1 MKLRIA
7 GIDPE
12 SVVDGPGI
20 RLVVFTQGCPHRC
33 PGCHNPQ
40 THDPGGGYERDIDEI
55 QTVIENSKLIRGV
68 TFSGGEPF
76 LQATALAE
84 LARWIRA
91 MGFDVVAYTG
101 YLFEDLLIRSR
112 QQPDIRELL
121 KHTDI
126 LIDGPYQAEERDT
139 RLAFRGSRNQR
150 IIDVPKSLRT
160 GRTILW
166 VDDNL
171 RQLANLGKQ
180 A

>member
-40 THDPGGGYERDIDEI
+40 THDPGGGYERNLDEI
-55 QTVIENSKLIRGV
+55 QTVIENAKLIRGV

-76 LQATALAE
+76 LQAKPLAE
-84 LARWIRA
+84 LARWIRY
-91 MGFDVVAYTG
+91 MGLDVVAYTG
-101 YLFEDLLIRSR
+101 YLFEELLVRSR

-126 LIDGPYQAEERDT
+126 LIDGPYRSEERDT

-150 IIDVPKSLRT
+150 IIDVPKSLRA

-171 RQLANLGKQ
+171 RQLKNLGKQ